1 MAALNNVE
9 LITAL
14 LSCNRQMALDSHSS
28 CMRAA
33 AMVNGFDIEF
43 YQLSVYDIA
52 RLGERFDVVLF
63 LGVLYHLRHPLLALD
78 LISQHVVDDLLV
90 VQSML
95 RGSVQTRGSLCL
107 SELAG

>member
-1 MAALNNVE
+1 
-9 LITAL
+9 
-14 LSCNRQMALDSHSS
+14 
-28 CMRAA
+28 MRAA

-63 LGVLYHLRHPLLALD
+63 LGVLYHLRHPLLELD

-95 RGSVQTRGSLCL
+95 RGSVQTRGSLRL